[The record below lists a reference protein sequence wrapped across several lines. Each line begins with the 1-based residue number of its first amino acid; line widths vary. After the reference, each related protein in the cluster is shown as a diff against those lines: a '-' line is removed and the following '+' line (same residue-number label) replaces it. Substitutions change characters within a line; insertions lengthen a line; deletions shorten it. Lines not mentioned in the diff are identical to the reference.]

1 MRISD
6 WSSDVCSSDLP
17 AWKFWQD
24 EGRAS
29 GMTFDEFK
37 ESFSKYQEY
46 HANIG
51 APGRI
56 EGAAGSLY
64 VEVPGQVYG
73 RLNTGEAFNM
83 LGSVQLSRVNDVPGS
98 TPEQRKWHIAA
109 STVKP
114 TPHTTTKHPWDQ
126 GHIITRRR

>member
-1 MRISD
+1 
-6 WSSDVCSSDLP
+6 
-17 AWKFWQD
+17 
-24 EGRAS
+24 
-29 GMTFDEFK
+29 MTFDEFK

-64 VEVPGQVYG
+64 VEVPVQVYG
-73 RLNTGEAFNM
+73 RLNTGEEFNM
-83 LGSVQLSRVNDVPGS
+83 LGSVQLRRVNDVPGS

-109 STVKP
+109 SNVKSSEE
-114 TPHTTTKHPWDQ
+114 
-126 GHIITRRR
+126 RRVGKECVSTGRYRWSPYH

>member
-6 WSSDVCSSDLP
+6 WSSDVCSSDL
-17 AWKFWQD
+17 
-24 EGRAS
+24 RAS

-64 VEVPGQVYG
+64 VEVPVQVYG
-73 RLNTGEAFNM
+73 RLNTGEEFNM
-83 LGSVQLSRVNDVPGS
+83 LGSVQLRRVNDVPGS
-98 TPEQRKWHIAA
+98 TPEPRQWHIAV
-109 STVKP
+109 SNVKP
-114 TPHTTTKHPWDQ
+114 RPD
-126 GHIITRRR
+126 